1 VNPKRQTSKG
11 KQKTPEGSLVDDRK
25 ALRDVIE
32 RAQDGDKSVLPAL
45 QRALKEEPKISG
57 IFVDLAS
64 SLESSLVRKMA
75 NGDLMVEECVPHNLK
90 EMKKELAGDDPLPLE
105 KLLVERIA
113 VCWLE
118 LQYFEILY
126 AQNMGNISIVQS
138 EHHQK
143 RLDKAHK
150 RYLSS
155 IRTLAQIRKM
165 GPAVQINIAEKQIN
179 TVGGS

>member
-1 VNPKRQTSKG
+1 MSPKRQTSKDN
-11 KQKTPEGSLVDDRK
+11 QKSPEGSLVDDRK

-32 RAQDGDKSVLPAL
+32 RAQDGDKSVLLAL
-45 QRALKEEPKISG
+45 QRVLKEEPKISS

-64 SLESSLVRKMA
+64 SLESSLVKRMA
-75 NGDLMVEECVPHNLK
+75 NGDLMVEECMPHNLK

-126 AQNMGNISIVQS
+126 AQNMGSFSIVQS

-143 RLDKAHK
+143 RLDRAHK